1 MKIQIGFEEQ
11 DRPVVAR
18 LYASA
23 FQRKFVDL
31 IGEKEVVARLLEKG
45 LIPDYSLICYDQG
58 QVVGLAGFHVGKK
71 SFVNLRLS
79 HFIQQFGFFK
89 GLWKGIW
96 SCIIFYRKPA
106 PKGELPMNGI
116 AVDENF
122 QGKGIGNQLLD
133 ALFAWA
139 KSHDYEAIHL
149 DVIDEN
155 PRAKKL
161 YQKLN
166 FIEISHEKFPPF
178 IERLIGASGITHM
191 RKSL

>member
-1 MKIQIGFEEQ
+1 MKIQLGFEEK
-11 DRPVVAR
+11 DRSLVAR
-18 LYASA
+18 LYAEA

-31 IGEKEVVARLLEKG
+31 IGEEEVVAQLLEKG
-45 LIPDYSLICYDQG
+45 LNPNYGLICYDQG
-58 QVVGLAGFHVGKK
+58 QVVGLAGFHVRKK

-79 HFIQQFGFFK
+79 HFVEQFGF
-89 GLWKGIW
+89 LKGIW
-96 SCIIFYRKPA
+96 KGLLSGIIFYRKPA
-106 PKGELPMNGI
+106 PKRDLLMNGI

-122 QGKGIGNQLLD
+122 RGKGIGKQLFD
-133 ALFAWA
+133 ALFSWA

-166 FIEISHEKFPPF
+166 FVEISHEKFPPF
-178 IERLIGASGITHM
+178 IERLIGASGLTHM